1 LAQRLKESTNQK
13 TKKQGIDIQ
22 ISNKFQII
30 DFLDRKLKFDKMLE
44 ETDIYL
50 LVLLE
55 DSRYKEI
62 EDTYLWLMGH

>member
-44 ETDIYL
+44 ETEIYL

-55 DSRYKEI
+55 DNRYKEI

>member
-1 LAQRLKESTNQK
+1 MAQRLKESTNQK

-44 ETDIYL
+44 ETEIYL

-55 DSRYKEI
+55 DNRYKEI

>member
-1 LAQRLKESTNQK
+1 MAQRLKESTNQK

>member
-1 LAQRLKESTNQK
+1 MAQRLKESTNQK

-44 ETDIYL
+44 ETEIYL

>member
-1 LAQRLKESTNQK
+1 MAQRHKESTNQK

-44 ETDIYL
+44 ETEIYL

>member
-44 ETDIYL
+44 ETEIYL